1 MSMNKTLK
9 STVLAVAG
17 ASLMVQG
24 AKAQNGTFSPG
35 DLIINFRN
43 APSGTTSGNSYE
55 ADLGTWNGS
64 GILGAPAGSTVPV
77 WSAPGALTD
86 LNSGYGATWS
96 ASGSSVFW
104 SAEVHGS
111 STSP

>member
-9 STVLAVAG
+9 RTVLAVAG

-43 APSGTTSGNSYE
+43 APSGTTAGNSYE
-55 ADLGTWNGS
+55 ANLGTWNSS
-64 GILGAPAGSTVPV
+64 GLLGAPAGTTVQL
-77 WSAPGALTD
+77 WNAAGALTD
-86 LNSGYGATWS
+86 LSSGSGYGASWD

-104 SAEVHGS
+104 SAEVHG
-111 STSP
+111 